1 MRLVLPRLFL
11 NNVNK
16 PIKKTVLTLV
26 SCIILF
32 INSYAFA
39 SESESLY
46 SVVLPIKGHQQSL
59 RDQAIDNAFEQVVGR
74 ITMSG
79 DIGDQA
85 GTQPDYVEL
94 AKLEANQFVTSY
106 SYQEQKT
113 SQDRGLYLKVQFDGP
128 SLNQALLSNNIPIVG
143 ENRPSMFMLLAVHD
157 AYSQENNIMSEHW
170 KEDTMQV
177 FKDVANQYGLN
188 FVFPA
193 MDLTDM
199 QAIDYETIWEGDA
212 DELRP
217 MVDRY
222 SSKVILLGKANILS
236 NGEWYANWQ
245 LSFGET
251 EYHWALSAANEQEM
265 AKLLMQK
272 IAGVYKLLFAIQD
285 KNQQVLTLELI
296 NIADLSEFANVMHY
310 LRKLDMI
317 SSVIP
322 ESISTEQV
330 KLNVSVMGD
339 PQGLIDILNL
349 NNRLVQVD
357 SDVTGEVPMIVYQW
371 REHK

>member
-1 MRLVLPRLFL
+1 MRLVLSLLFL

-16 PIKKTVLTLV
+16 PIKKTVLALV
-26 SCIILF
+26 SCIILI

-39 SESESLY
+39 SGSESLY
-46 SVVLPIKGHQQSL
+46 SVVLPIESHQEPL
-59 RDQAIDNAFEQVVGR
+59 RDQAIENAFQQVIGR
-74 ITMSG
+74 ITMTG
-79 DIGDQA
+79 DAGDQV

-106 SYQEQKT
+106 SYQEQKA
-113 SQDRGLYLKVQFDGP
+113 SQDKSLYLKVQFDGP
-128 SLNQALLSNNIPIVG
+128 SINQALLLNNIPIVG
-143 ENRPSMFMLLAVHD
+143 ENRPSMFMLLAIHD
-157 AYSQENNIMSEHW
+157 AQSQESNIMSEHW

-177 FKDVANQYGLN
+177 FMDVANQYGLN
-188 FVFPA
+188 FIFPA

-199 QAIDYETIWEGDA
+199 QTINYETVWEGDA
-212 DELRP
+212 DELRS

-245 LSFGET
+245 VSFGEA
-251 EYHWALSAANEQEM
+251 EYHWSLSTANEQEM
-265 AKLLMQK
+265 AKLLMQN

-285 KNQQVLTLELI
+285 KNQQVLTLEI
-296 NIADLSEFANVMHY
+296 VNIADLAEFANLMRY

-317 SSVIP
+317 SSVTP

-330 KLNVSVMGD
+330 KLNISVMGD

-349 NNRLVQVD
+349 NNQLVQVD
-357 SDVTGEVPMIVYQW
+357 SDVTGEVPMIMYQW